1 MRSPRAA
8 NIALWTL
15 QILLALFFALGS
27 GAPKLLVPADQLP
40 MPIPLPTW
48 LLYFIGTC
56 EILGGLGL
64 VVPGL
69 TKRYLAI
76 TPIAAVCLVALTIC
90 AAIYQL
96 IAGQPGNAVFALVM
110 GALCAVV
117 AYGRRDVSRGA
128 AAPTTPGRDHGPAT
142 LLA

>member
-1 MRSPRAA
+1 MRKAH
-8 NIALWTL
+8 IALWTL
-15 QILLALFFALGS
+15 QALLALFFVLGS

-64 VVPGL
+64 VLPGL
-69 TKRYLAI
+69 TKRYLVM
-76 TPIAAVCLVALTIC
+76 TPVAAVCLAALTIC

-96 IAGQPGNAVFALVM
+96 TAGQPGNAFFALVM
-110 GALCAVV
+110 GALCGVV
-117 AYGRRDVSRGA
+117 AYGRRDFSRAA
-128 AAPTTPGRDHGPAT
+128 AAPTTPGRDHGQAT